1 MTTMAVLSMLVALAG
16 IVAGMEVGSERLFE
30 GTAQFAVSSD
40 THFGASHYMGR
51 RRQVQLREVVI
62 GRDEKGFRLLHFRRV
77 QEEGDLVR
85 FAVVPKEHLVTEVS
99 PLLDNPIPFLPLHL
113 WLTTPPL
120 RRVGQSWENKA
131 DGQVWWFF
139 PTPLPT
145 RYRVVAAETVNGRAC
160 WVVERTLSSP
170 AGLMRLERYRER
182 WWLTKTDG
190 ATVRYTLDMAMRQP
204 LPLGG
209 SYSLE
214 LQLDLR
220 LRQESQLAKGALAKL
235 QRAEERLANWQRRW
249 TQAQRLPP
257 ESDAAWKAME
267 EVVRE
272 WRAWRGEEK
281 DEWLISCA
289 LMPWWQQMI
298 TARQRLME
306 ARTQKGNL
314 LPAPDFALTDTD
326 GRVHRLS
333 DLRGNFV
340 ILNFFGVG

>member
-1 MTTMAVLSMLVALAG
+1 MLVSLAG
-16 IVAGMEVGSERLFE
+16 VVAGMEVGSERLFE
-30 GTAQFAVSSD
+30 GTAQLAVSSY
-40 THFGASHYMGR
+40 TRFRASSYMDQR
-51 RRQVQLREVVI
+51 RRQVRLREVVI
-62 GRDEKGFRLLHFRRV
+62 RRDEKGFRLLHFRRV
-77 QEEGDLVR
+77 PWGETDWGDLVR
-85 FAVVPKEHLVTEVS
+85 FVVVPKEHLVTEVS

-113 WLTTPPL
+113 WLMTPPL
-120 RRVGQSWENKA
+120 RRVGQSWENKV
-131 DGQVWWFF
+131 DWQVWWFF
-139 PTPLPT
+139 PSLLPT

-160 WVVERTLSSP
+160 WVVERTLSIP
-170 AGLMRLERYRER
+170 VGLIQLERYRER
-182 WWLTKTDG
+182 WWLRKTDG
-190 ATVRYTLDMAMRQP
+190 ATVRYTLDMAMRQS

-220 LRQESQLAKGALAKL
+220 LRQESQLAKEALAKL
-235 QRAEERLANWQRRW
+235 QMAEERLANWQRRW

-257 ESDAAWKAME
+257 ESDTAWKVME
-267 EVVRE
+267 ELVRE

-298 TARQRLME
+298 TARQRLTE
-306 ARTQKGNL
+306 ARTRKGIPI
-314 LPAPDFALTDTD
+314 PAPDFTLRDTD
-326 GRVHRLS
+326 GLVHRLS

>member
-1 MTTMAVLSMLVALAG
+1 VT
-16 IVAGMEVGSERLFE
+16 
-30 GTAQFAVSSD
+30 
-40 THFGASHYMGR
+40 
-51 RRQVQLREVVI
+51 
-62 GRDEKGFRLLHFRRV
+62 
-77 QEEGDLVR
+77 
-85 FAVVPKEHLVTEVS
+85 PKEHLVTEIS
-99 PLLDNPIPFLPLHL
+99 PLFDNPIPFLPLHL

-131 DGQVWWFF
+131 DGQVWWFSQN
-139 PTPLPT
+139 PLPT

-160 WVVERTLSSP
+160 WVVERTLSMP
-170 AGLMRLERYRER
+170 VRLIRLERYRER
-182 WWLTKTDG
+182 WWLRKTDG

-220 LRQESQLAKGALAKL
+220 LRQESQLAKEALAKL

-249 TQAQRLPP
+249 AQAQRLPP

-267 EVVRE
+267 ELVRE

-326 GRVHRLS
+326 GLVHRLS